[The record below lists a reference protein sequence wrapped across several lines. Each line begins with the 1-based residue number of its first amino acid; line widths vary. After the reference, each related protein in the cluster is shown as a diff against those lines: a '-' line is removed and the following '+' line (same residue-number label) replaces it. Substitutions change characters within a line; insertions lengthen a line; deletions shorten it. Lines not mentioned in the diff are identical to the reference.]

1 MLPQAD
7 HSPTAERMASS
18 AIPEIHWR
26 RRFDP
31 DPSKAKPEIG
41 SHIAYQKVGT
51 FQRAPPVFGGAVV
64 LSTRVEVTTGLV
76 AGIFGTG
83 LGLKAQ
89 VAPVGKPVQASVMLD
104 GYCGLPFELTALS
117 DATKVRDWPA
127 TTLAEVGE
135 TPNVK

>member
-1 MLPQAD
+1 LPFPHAD
-7 HSPTAERMASS
+7 HKPIAERTATS
-18 AIPEIHWR
+18 ANPEIHWR

-41 SHIAYQKVGT
+41 NHMAYQKVGA
-51 FQRAPPVFGGAVV
+51 FQIAPVFGGAVV
-64 LSTRVEVTTGLV
+64 LSTKVEVTTGLV

-104 GYCGLPFELTALS
+104 GYCGLPFALTALS
-117 DATKVRDWPA
+117 DATNVSDWLA
-127 TTLAEVGE
+127 TTVLDFGF
-135 TPNVK
+135 TSSLK